1 MSPGSALRLTAPR
14 GAAPLGLILASVA
27 VAAKLTTLMAIGV
40 GYRTTFC
47 LFKLTT
53 GCPCMTCGA
62 TRALNRLLALD
73 PGGAFVMNPL
83 ATVAALLVVP
93 WAFADGLLLL
103 RGRALSMQAS
113 EAMASVLRPLVL
125 VAVFVNWGYLVAVGR

>member
-1 MSPGSALRLTAPR
+1 MSLGSALRMTAPR
-14 GAAPLGLILASVA
+14 GAAPLGLMLAAVA
-27 VAAKLTTLMAIGV
+27 VAAKLTTLLAISV

-62 TRALNRLLALD
+62 TRALNRLLAMDL
-73 PGGAFVMNPL
+73 GGAFVMNPL
-83 ATVAALLVVP
+83 ATLAALVVVP
-93 WAFADGLLLL
+93 WALADTVLLL

-113 EAMASVLRPLVL
+113 EAVASVLRPLVL

>member
-1 MSPGSALRLTAPR
+1 MSLGSALRMTAPR
-14 GAAPLGLILASVA
+14 GAAPLGLILAT
-27 VAAKLTTLMAIGV
+27 VAAAAKAMTLAAATV
-40 GYRTTFC
+40 GYGSTFC

-62 TRALNRLLALD
+62 TRALNRLLAMD

-83 ATVAALLVVP
+83 ATAAALVVVP
-93 WAFADGLLLL
+93 WALADALLLA
-103 RGRALSMQAS
+103 RGRALSVEAS
-113 EAMASVLRPLVL
+113 DAVASALRPLVL